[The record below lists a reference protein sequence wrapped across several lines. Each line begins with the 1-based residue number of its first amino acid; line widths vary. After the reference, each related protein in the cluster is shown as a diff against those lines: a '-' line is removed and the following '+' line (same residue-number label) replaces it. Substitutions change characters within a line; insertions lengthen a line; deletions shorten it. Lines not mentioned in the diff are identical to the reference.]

1 MHVISARNVNG
12 AFAQGLE
19 YLLHFGEVE
28 ASRNGKVLV
37 APSAVTTV
45 YERPWER
52 VLFSPLRDANPVFH
66 LMEALWMLGGR
77 RDVAFPAQFNK
88 RFVDYSDD
96 GVLFNAAYG
105 YRWRSYFDR
114 DQLADIIGELRRSP
128 ESRRCV
134 LGMWDPY
141 ADLGSSSRDIPCNTN
156 VYFDRRHGK
165 LNMTVCNRSN
175 DIIWGAY
182 GANVVHM
189 SMMQEYI
196 ASALDCPMGVYR
208 QVSNNYHAY
217 TDVYPVTKF
226 QELAN
231 DALANDEYFFDR
243 DGIFEEPHGN
253 FTNAARFDRWNA
265 DLLNFL
271 NGNLRQCTEEFFIGT
286 AIPMY
291 TAWVAR
297 KQKQSNGL
305 SIAESIVA
313 PDWRI
318 ACVDWILRREK

>member
-1 MHVISARNVNG
+1 
-12 AFAQGLE
+12 
-19 YLLHFGEVE
+19 
-28 ASRNGKVLV
+28 
-37 APSAVTTV
+37 
-45 YERPWER
+45 
-52 VLFSPLRDANPVFH
+52 
-66 LMEALWMLGGR
+66 
-77 RDVAFPAQFNK
+77 
-88 RFVDYSDD
+88 
-96 GVLFNAAYG
+96 
-105 YRWRSYFDR
+105 
-114 DQLADIIGELRRSP
+114 
-128 ESRRCV
+128 
-134 LGMWDPY
+134 
-141 ADLGSSSRDIPCNTN
+141 
-156 VYFDRRHGK
+156 
-165 LNMTVCNRSN
+165 
-175 DIIWGAY
+175 
-182 GANVVHM
+182 
-189 SMMQEYI
+189 
-196 ASALDCPMGVYR
+196 MGVYR